1 MFQRP
6 ILAICR
12 EEKVLSARIKVAIA
26 GVNGKMGRASVQMIL
41 DDPELELVGAFGRP
55 GAGYAGK
62 SMIAGF
68 SGEGSTA
75 VVVSNG
81 IEDCFAVQKPDVL
94 LDFTVAEPAVEHA
107 KYALE
112 HGVHPVLGVS
122 GLDPADVEALSN
134 ISKGLGV
141 GAMVVPNFSI
151 GAVLMMEFARQAGKH
166 FNNVEVVEMHHT
178 RKLDAPSGTAMHTTR
193 KLAENGK
200 NYNPKEVK
208 DKELL
213 TGARG
218 GVTNEGVRV
227 HSIRLP
233 GLISHQDVIFGSDGE
248 LLSIRHDSFN
258 TNCFIKGIILSIKS
272 VTKMS
277 SLVVGL
283 EHLL

>member
-1 MFQRP
+1 MP
-6 ILAICR
+6 ILAIVERNCS
-12 EEKVLSARIKVAIA
+12 LSARIKVAVA

-41 DDPELELVGAFGRP
+41 DDPELELVGAFGRA

-62 SMIAGF
+62 NMIAGF
-68 SGEGSTA
+68 SGGGSTA
-75 VVVSNG
+75 VMVSNG
-81 IEDCFAVQKPDVL
+81 IEDCFAANKPDVL
-94 LDFTVAEPAVEHA
+94 LDFTIAEPAVEHA
-107 KYALE
+107 KYSIE
-112 HGVHPVLGVS
+112 REVHPILGVS
-122 GLDPADVEALSN
+122 GLDPADVEALSDLA
-134 ISKGLGV
+134 KAKGV

-178 RKLDAPSGTAMHTTR
+178 RKLDAPSGTAMYTTR

-200 NYNPKEVK
+200 SYNQKEVN

-213 TGARG
+213 HGARG
-218 GVTNEGVRV
+218 AVTEQGVRV